1 MIVLLLLPSTCT
13 VCTVSVSLV
22 TLTTYPSASDESSAV
37 QLTVIVVSVLLSEIP
52 VGADEG
58 TKIKEFVIS
67 RTRFYLPCIVTSS
80 LLIGSLVTSTTH

>member
-13 VCTVSVSLV
+13 VWTVSVSLV

-37 QLTVIVVSVLLSEIP
+37 QLTVIVVAVVFMEVT

-58 TKIKEFVIS
+58 ATK
-67 RTRFYLPCIVTSS
+67 
-80 LLIGSLVTSTTH
+80 

>member
-37 QLTVIVVSVLLSEIP
+37 QLTVIVVAVVFKELT

-58 TKIKEFVIS
+58 TTK
-67 RTRFYLPCIVTSS
+67 
-80 LLIGSLVTSTTH
+80 

>member
-1 MIVLLLLPSTCT
+1 MIVLLVLPSTCT

-37 QLTVIVVSVLLSEIP
+37 QLTVIVVAVLLTEIP

-58 TKIKEFVIS
+58 TENEEMSAIS
-67 RTRFYLPCIVTSS
+67 RIRCYLPCIVT
-80 LLIGSLVTSTTH
+80 LRILGV

>member
-1 MIVLLLLPSTCT
+1 MIVLLLPPSTCT

-37 QLTVIVVSVLLSEIP
+37 QLTVIVVAVLLTEIP

-58 TKIKEFVIS
+58 TKNEKLVIP
-67 RTRFYLPCIVTSS
+67 RIRCYLPCIVT
-80 LLIGSLVTSTTH
+80 LRILGG

>member
-37 QLTVIVVSVLLSEIP
+37 QLTVIVVAVVFIKVT

-58 TKIKEFVIS
+58 TKKRNSAYLYSI
-67 RTRFYLPCIVTSS
+67 FYLLKSHYVIYV
-80 LLIGSLVTSTTH
+80 VDH

>member
-22 TLTTYPSASDESSAV
+22 TLTTYPSASDELSAV
-37 QLTVIVVSVLLSEIP
+37 QLTVIVVVVLLTEIP

-58 TKIKEFVIS
+58 TKNEKLALS
-67 RTRFYLPCIVTSS
+67 RIRCYLPCIVT
-80 LLIGSLVTSTTH
+80 LRILGV